1 MYIFSPKLKFDFI
14 AFSWQQPNE
23 AKRDQTRPNK
33 NTRYLLSMRSL
44 SLRLRNLNS
53 FYYLYVIIC
62 TSLRVFPPLSILPLA
77 LSLSLSEKFSLS
89 LLFLPLYIHIYVHIY
104 LCVSQG
110 ILSLSLSLSL
120 SIFSFIL
127 PFVFSLYISN
137 CL

>member
-62 TSLRVFPPLSILPLA
+62 TSLRVFPPPINSSPCS

-89 LLFLPLYIHIYVHIY
+89 SLSPLIYTYICTYLLMRF
-104 LCVSQG
+104 SRN
-110 ILSLSLSLSL
+110 SLSLSL

-137 CL
+137 YL